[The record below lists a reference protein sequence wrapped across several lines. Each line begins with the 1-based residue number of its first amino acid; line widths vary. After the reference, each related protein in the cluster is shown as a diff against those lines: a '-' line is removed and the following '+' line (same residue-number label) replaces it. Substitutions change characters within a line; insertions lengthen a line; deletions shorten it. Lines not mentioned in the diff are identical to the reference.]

1 MSSRYRSIAALL
13 EGEVNMVA
21 VLRELARRRAE
32 SQRITLPMLEL
43 PDGKGYYMTLRWFL
57 SGATDPDR
65 ATRSDILAEVWS
77 DSPQRWFI
85 TLPDGSEVGPFN
97 TRERAYLE
105 ARLFV
110 EDAGWRVLESPPWD
124 EDDVRDFPFPR

>member
-1 MSSRYRSIAALL
+1 
-13 EGEVNMVA
+13 MVA

-124 EDDVRDFPFPR
+124 DDDVRDFPFPR